1 MVPLQS
7 LWMPIL
13 VSAVFVFVA
22 SSVIHMMLTYHRGDH
37 RKVPDEAAVQDALRR
52 FGIPPGDYMLP
63 CGSGPKDMRS
73 PEFIEKLAKG
83 PVILMTVLPS
93 GRPGMGKSL
102 AQWFLYCVVVA
113 VFVAYIT
120 GRALPPGS
128 SYLDVF
134 RFAGCT
140 AFMGYALALWQNTIW
155 YKRAWTTTFKSNVD
169 GLVYGMLTAGVFGW
183 LWPAV

>member
-1 MVPLQS
+1 MVPLVS

-13 VSAVFVFVA
+13 VSAVFVFLA
-22 SSVIHMMLTYHRGDH
+22 SFVIHMMLTYHRGDY
-37 RKVPDEAAVQDALRR
+37 RKLPEETAVQDALRR
-52 FGIPPGDYMLP
+52 FGIPPADYMLP
-63 CGSGPKDMRS
+63 SPSGPKDLRS
-73 PEFIEKLAKG
+73 PDFVERMTKG

-93 GRPGMGKSL
+93 GRPTMGRNL
-102 AQWFLYCVVVA
+102 ALWFLYCVVVG
-113 VFVAYIT
+113 VFVAYVT

-134 RFAGCT
+134 RFAGTT

-155 YKRAWTTTFKSNVD
+155 YRRAWTTTFKSTVD

-183 LWPAV
+183 LWPAA

>member
-1 MVPLQS
+1 
-7 LWMPIL
+7 
-13 VSAVFVFVA
+13 
-22 SSVIHMMLTYHRGDH
+22 
-37 RKVPDEAAVQDALRR
+37 VQDALRR
-52 FGIPPGDYMLP
+52 FGIAPGDYMLP
-63 CGSGPKDMRS
+63 APSSPKDSRS
-73 PEFIEKLAKG
+73 PEFAEKLTKG
-83 PVILMTVLPS
+83 PVIFMTVLS
-93 GRPGMGKSL
+93 NGRPGLASSL
-102 AQWFLYCVVVA
+102 LLWFVFCVVVGM
-113 VFVAYIT
+113 FSAYIT

-155 YKRAWTTTFKSNVD
+155 YKRAWTTTFKSTVD

>member
-1 MVPLQS
+1 
-7 LWMPIL
+7 MPIL
-13 VSAVFVFVA
+13 VSAIFVFVA
-22 SSVIHMMLTYHRGDH
+22 SSIIHMMLTYDRGDY
-37 RKVPDEAAVQDALRR
+37 RRLQDEAAVQDALRR
-52 FGIPPGDYMLP
+52 FGIAPGDYMLP
-63 CGSGPKDMRS
+63 APSSPKDSRS
-73 PEFIEKLAKG
+73 PEFAEKLTKG
-83 PVILMTVLPS
+83 PVIFMTVLS
-93 GRPGMGKSL
+93 NGRPGLASSL
-102 AQWFLYCVVVA
+102 LLWFVFCVVVGM
-113 VFVAYIT
+113 FSAYIT

-155 YKRAWTTTFKSNVD
+155 YKRAWTTTFKSTVD

>member
-1 MVPLQS
+1 MVPLVS

-13 VSAVFVFVA
+13 VSAVFVFSA
-22 SSVIHMMLTYHRGDH
+22 SFVIHMMLTYHRGDY
-37 RKVPDEAAVQDALRR
+37 RKLPEEAAVQDALRR
-52 FGIPPGDYMLP
+52 FGIPPADYMLP
-63 CGSGPKDMRS
+63 SPSGLKDLRS
-73 PEFIEKLAKG
+73 PDFVERMTKG
-83 PVILMTVLPS
+83 PVIFMTVLPS
-93 GRPGMGKSL
+93 GRPGMAKNL
-102 AQWFLYCVVVA
+102 VLWFLYCVVVG

-134 RFAGCT
+134 RFAGTT

-155 YKRAWTTTFKSNVD
+155 YKRAWTTTFKSTVD

-183 LWPAV
+183 LWPAA

>member
-1 MVPLQS
+1 MVPLPA

-13 VSAVFVFVA
+13 VSAIFVFIA
-22 SSVIHMMLTYHRGDH
+22 SSVIHMMLTYHRGDY
-37 RKVPDEAAVQDALRR
+37 RKVQDEVAVQDALRR
-52 FGIPPGDYMLP
+52 FGIAPGDYMLP
-63 CGSGPKDMRS
+63 APVSPKDSRS
-73 PEFIEKLAKG
+73 PAFVEMMTKG
-83 PVILMTVLPS
+83 PVMLMTVLPN
-93 GRPGMGKSL
+93 GRPGMASSL
-102 AQWFLYCVVVA
+102 VLWFVYCVVVG
-113 VFVAYIT
+113 VFVAYIS

-155 YKRAWTTTFKSNVD
+155 YKRAWTTTFKSTVD

>member
-7 LWMPIL
+7 LWMPIV
-13 VSAVFVFVA
+13 VSAVFVFIA
-22 SSVIHMMLTYHRGDH
+22 SSIIHMMLTYHRGDY
-37 RKVPDEAAVQDALRR
+37 RKLPEEATVQDALRR
-52 FGIPPGDYMLP
+52 FGISPGDYMMP
-63 CGSGPKDMRS
+63 SPAGPKDLRS
-73 PEFIEKLAKG
+73 PAFVEKLTKG
-83 PVILMTVLPS
+83 PVMFMTVLPN
-93 GRPGMGKSL
+93 GRASMGSSL
-102 AQWFLYCVVVA
+102 ALWFLFCIVVS
-113 VFVAYIT
+113 VFSAYIT

-155 YKRAWTTTFKSNVD
+155 YKRAWTTTFKSTVD

-183 LWPAV
+183 LWPAL